1 VATVIWGVLSR
12 KLNRVMM
19 IGVGIFGVLL
29 IGFLLDVN
37 LPSPGERGGA
47 ISSTEIVA
55 RGLAAVSPDLA
66 RDVTGSDNV
75 GFYRGTIT
83 WRQNWWKA
91 IWQNSQENYT
101 NLLIG
106 PGYGFVLRNLVN
118 YLKEVGELRT
128 PHNVFYYALGYSGW
142 IGVSIFFALQA
153 ACGLLLWR
161 AYTVTGQAWGLAVW
175 ASGLVAAFF
184 GNVMETPS
192 GAIPFYLTMGL
203 VVGPALAALKSPA
216 RQGLLRPASVPYPQQ
231 EVYVSEGAY
240 SSEAI

>member
-1 VATVIWGVLSR
+1 
-12 KLNRVMM
+12 M
-19 IGVGIFGVLL
+19 LL

-37 LPSPGERGGA
+37 LPSPASAAAPSHPLKLLPAVWLRSVLIWLA
-47 ISSTEIVA
+47 MSPAPTTSASIS
-55 RGLAAVSPDLA
+55 
-66 RDVTGSDNV
+66 
-75 GFYRGTIT
+75 GTIT

-106 PGYGFVLRNLVN
+106 PGYGFLLRNLVS

-142 IGVSIFFALQA
+142 IGVSIFFALQT
-153 ACGLLLWR
+153 ACGFLLWR
-161 AYTVTGQAWGLAVW
+161 AYTVTGQAWGIAVW

-192 GAIPFYLTMGL
+192 GAIPFYLTIGL
-203 VVGPALAALKSPA
+203 VVGPALAALKVPA
-216 RQGLLRPASVPYPQQ
+216 RQGVPRPASVPYPQQ